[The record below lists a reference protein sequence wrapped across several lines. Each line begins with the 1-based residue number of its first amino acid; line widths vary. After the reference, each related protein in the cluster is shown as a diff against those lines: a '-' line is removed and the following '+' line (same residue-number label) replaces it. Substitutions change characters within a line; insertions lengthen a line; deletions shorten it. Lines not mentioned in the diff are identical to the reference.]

1 MRRYTSAVGQK
12 GSQLTVSAGYAR
24 PRLGSS
30 GPAQKIN
37 GKEPPA
43 MVNVEALAAA
53 AKSSGGNPYLFP
65 IIIVALFGL
74 LYFVMIRPQR
84 NRQRQAMQMQNEIVP
99 GQRVRTT
106 AGMYAT
112 VVSIE
117 GDDVLLEVAAGVNV
131 RYMRRAIMY
140 VVPDSTETFTPSDGE
155 TVDGSGPATD
165 GTPAD
170 AAGSGSEDGSPPK
183 S

>member
-1 MRRYTSAVGQK
+1 MFG
-12 GSQLTVSAGYAR
+12 
-24 PRLGSS
+24 
-30 GPAQKIN
+30 
-37 GKEPPA
+37 
-43 MVNVEALAAA
+43 NVAFLAAGSTA
-53 AKSSGGNPYLFP
+53 SKGNPYLFP

-84 NRQRQAMQMQNEIVP
+84 NRQRQAAQMQSEIMP

-117 GDDVLLEVAAGVNV
+117 GDDVVLEVAPGINV
-131 RYMRRAIMY
+131 RYMRRAIMN
-140 VVPDSTETFTPSDGE
+140 VVPDSTETFTPGE
-155 TVDGSGPATD
+155 GESVDGSGPAADGT

-170 AAGSGSEDGSPPK
+170 ATGSGSSEDGSP
-183 S
+183 STS